1 MLSDTKE
8 TKELKPMRHP
18 WTIGLCAVFACA
30 LTAGA
35 QTTATPTPAAVTA
48 DPNPLLN
55 LPMQRVGPED
65 LLRLD
70 VYDAPE
76 LSRSVRVSEQGTI
89 RLPMLKDPIRVQGLM
104 PTEIEVMVQEA
115 LQREKL
121 LNDPY
126 VTVNVAEYHSRP
138 ISVTGAVKTPTIFQA
153 IGTVKLLDALARAGG
168 LDSLNAG
175 YEIVVTRPNGDATSP
190 PSVQRI
196 PVKAL
201 MNGTDPELNLTLLG
215 GEEIR
220 VPEVGHIIVAGSVN
234 QPGVYPVLDNG
245 ATTVQTSI
253 AQAKGTIQFFGHT
266 AYIYRPDEQGV
277 QHEIKVDLGKI
288 LQRKAPDVP
297 LQAKDILYIPD
308 SSGRRITQETVTAL
322 TGLSTAV
329 TTGLVIYR
337 K

>member
-1 MLSDTKE
+1 
-8 TKELKPMRHP
+8 
-18 WTIGLCAVFACA
+18 
-30 LTAGA
+30 
-35 QTTATPTPAAVTA
+35 
-48 DPNPLLN
+48 
-55 LPMQRVGPED
+55 
-65 LLRLD
+65 
-70 VYDAPE
+70 
-76 LSRSVRVSEQGTI
+76 
-89 RLPMLKDPIRVQGLM
+89 
-104 PTEIEVMVQEA
+104 
-115 LQREKL
+115 
-121 LNDPY
+121 
-126 VTVNVAEYHSRP
+126 
-138 ISVTGAVKTPTIFQA
+138 
-153 IGTVKLLDALARAGG
+153 
-168 LDSLNAG
+168 
-175 YEIVVTRPNGDATSP
+175 
-190 PSVQRI
+190 
-196 PVKAL
+196 

>member
-1 MLSDTKE
+1 
-8 TKELKPMRHP
+8 MRHP
-18 WTIGLCAVFACA
+18 AMIGLCAVFFCA

-35 QTTATPTPAAVTA
+35 QTTATPTPASITA

-65 LLRLD
+65 LLRID

-76 LSRSVRVSEQGTI
+76 FNRPVRVSEQGTI
-89 RLPMLKDPIRVQGLM
+89 RLPMLKDPIRVEGLM
-104 PTEIEVMVQEA
+104 PTEIETMVAEA

-121 LNDPY
+121 LNNPF

-138 ISVTGAVKTPTIFQA
+138 VSVMGAVKIPTIFQA
-153 IGTVKLLDALARAGG
+153 VGTVKLLDALARAGG

-175 YEIVVTRPNGDATSP
+175 YEVVVTRPNGGDTKTQ
-190 PSVQRI
+190 SVQRI
-196 PVKAL
+196 PIKAL
-201 MNGTDPELNLTLLG
+201 MNGSDPDLNITLLG

-220 VPEVGHIIVAGSVN
+220 VPEVGHIVVAGSVT
-234 QPGVYPVLDNG
+234 QPGVYNVLDNG
-245 ATTVQTSI
+245 GTTVTTSI
-253 AQAKGTIQFFGHT
+253 AQAKGTIQYFSHV

-288 LQRKAPDVP
+288 LKRQAPDVP
-297 LQAKDILYIPD
+297 LQAKDILYVPD
-308 SSGRRITQETVTAL
+308 SSGRRITQEAVNAL
-322 TGLSTAV
+322 TQFGTTA
-329 TTGLVIYR
+329 TAGILIYR

>member
-1 MLSDTKE
+1 
-8 TKELKPMRHP
+8 MRQSK
-18 WTIGLCAVFACA
+18 IVGLCAIFVCA

-35 QTTATPTPAAVTA
+35 QTTATPTPAALTA

-65 LLRLD
+65 LLRVD

-76 LSRSVRVSEQGTI
+76 LSRPVRVSDKGTI
-89 RLPMLKDPIRVQGLM
+89 RLPMLKDAIRVQGLM
-104 PTEIEVMVQEA
+104 PTEIETMVSEA
-115 LQREKL
+115 LQREKI
-121 LNDPY
+121 LNDPF

-153 IGTVKLLDALARAGG
+153 VGTVRLLDALARAGG

-175 YEIVVTRPNGDATSP
+175 YEVVVTRPNGDTNTQ
-190 PSVQRI
+190 SVQRI

-201 MNGTDPELNLTLLG
+201 MNGSDPDLNILLLG

-220 VPEVGHIIVAGSVN
+220 VPEVGKIIVSGSVN
-234 QPGVYPVLDNG
+234 QPGVYPVLDSG
-245 ATTVQTSI
+245 TTTVQTSI
-253 AQAKGTIQFFGHT
+253 AQAKGTIQFSSHV

-297 LQAKDILYIPD
+297 LQPKDILYVPD
-308 SSGRRITQETVTAL
+308 SSGRRITQEAITAL
-322 TGLSTAV
+322 TQLGTTA
-329 TTGLVIYR
+329 TAGILIYR